1 MELLCSPL
9 QAEQV
14 TAETMLLTARSLSKV
29 LQLTLAVIKPDAVAH
44 PLMLEAL
51 HQRILDN
58 NFVIVRRKDL
68 AWTREDSQRFY
79 SEHSGRFFYQRL
91 VEFMSSGPMRAY
103 ILAREDA
110 IRHWRELMGP
120 TKVFRARYTSPASI
134 RGQFG
139 LTDTRNTTHGSDSVE
154 SAQRE
159 IDFFFPDFC
168 AEEWMKKE
176 EPSFRSGQ
184 IHYDHQNQIHTLST
198 QS

>member
-1 MELLCSPL
+1 
-9 QAEQV
+9 
-14 TAETMLLTARSLSKV
+14 MLLTARRLSRV

-44 PLMLEAL
+44 PVMMEAL

-58 NFVIVRRKDL
+58 NFAIVRCKDL
-68 AWTREDSQRFY
+68 VWRRQDSEKFY
-79 SEHSGRFFYQRL
+79 AEHSERFFYQRL

-120 TKVFRARYTSPASI
+120 TKVFRARYTSPATI
-134 RGQFG
+134 RAQFG

-159 IDFFFPDFC
+159 ISFFYPDFC
-168 AEEWMKKE
+168 VEEWMEKE
-176 EPSFRSGQ
+176 EPSFRSGR
-184 IHYDHQNQIHTLST
+184 IHYDHQKQIHTLST

>member
-1 MELLCSPL
+1 
-9 QAEQV
+9 
-14 TAETMLLTARSLSKV
+14 MLLTAGRLSKV

-44 PLMLEAL
+44 PVMLEAL
-51 HQRILDN
+51 HQRILEN
-58 NFVIVRRKDL
+58 NFVIVRCKDL
-68 AWTREDSQRFY
+68 VWRRQDSERFY
-79 SEHSGRFFYQRL
+79 AEHSGRFFYQRL

-134 RGQFG
+134 RAQFG

-159 IDFFFPDFC
+159 INFFFPDFC
-168 AEEWMKKE
+168 AKEWMEKE

-184 IHYDHQNQIHTLST
+184 IHYDHQKQIHTLST

>member
-1 MELLCSPL
+1 
-9 QAEQV
+9 
-14 TAETMLLTARSLSKV
+14 MLLTTCRLTRA

-51 HQRILDN
+51 HQKILDN
-58 NFVIVRRKDL
+58 NFVIVRWKDL
-68 AWTREDSQRFY
+68 LWRRQDSEKFY
-79 SEHSGRFFYQRL
+79 AEHAERFFYQRL

-134 RGQFG
+134 RAQFG
-139 LTDTRNTTHGSDSVE
+139 LTDTRNTTHGSDSPE

-159 IDFFFPDFC
+159 ISFFFPDFHV
-168 AEEWMKKE
+168 EEWMEKE
-176 EPSFRSGQ
+176 EPLFRSGR
-184 IHYDHQNQIHTLST
+184 IHYDHQNQTHMLSAP
-198 QS
+198 S